1 MKRLT
6 REDCTAAAEF
16 VADLENYVTDL
27 DGGYCELSVSMRHA
41 NLRRVI
47 ATVQQMAHELDAWQ
61 RRAAEL
67 ESIASDR
74 L

>member
-1 MKRLT
+1 MNAPTRRLS

-41 NLRRVI
+41 TLRTLTG
-47 ATVQQMAHELDAWQ
+47 AALCYD
-61 RRAAEL
+61 RA
-67 ESIASDR
+67 R
-74 L
+74 NMQTNR